1 MEYYSAIEKNEIMA
15 IAATW
20 MNFKIFTLNKP
31 AKERQILYDI
41 AYMWTLKNWTYI
53 QKRNKP
59 TENRKTIKQTTYGY
73 QGERQEKDKLGV
85 CD

>member
-1 MEYYSAIEKNEIMA
+1 MEYYSAIENSEIMA

-20 MNFKIFTLNKP
+20 VNFEIFTLTKP

-41 AYMWTLKNWTYI
+41 AYMWTCKNWTYI

-59 TENRKTIKQTTYGY
+59 TENRKKNTTYGY
-73 QGERQEKDKLGV
+73 QGERQEMDKLGV
-85 CD
+85 WY